1 MKTARNLFL
10 ASILTVLPSLLYAA
24 FGLMEAS
31 PLRPQRVSFPSEI
44 QSVAIFS
51 SNQTAT
57 ATISLIH
64 VDPNILPPSNT
75 FTTVIAGPSI
85 SPATTNITFS
95 TPIYALPG
103 DTITISGV
111 DSTNGTTRA
120 YIFLKQ

>member
-1 MKTARNLFL
+1 MKTARNLIIT
-10 ASILTVLPSLLYAA
+10 AILTAIPTALSAA
-24 FGLMEAS
+24 FGVMEAS
-31 PLRPQRVSFPSEI
+31 PVRPQRVSFPSEI

-64 VDPNILPPSNT
+64 ADPNILPPSNT
-75 FTTVIAGPSI
+75 FTTVIAGPSL
-85 SPATTNITFS
+85 SPATTNITFA

-111 DSTNGTTRA
+111 DSTNGTTRV